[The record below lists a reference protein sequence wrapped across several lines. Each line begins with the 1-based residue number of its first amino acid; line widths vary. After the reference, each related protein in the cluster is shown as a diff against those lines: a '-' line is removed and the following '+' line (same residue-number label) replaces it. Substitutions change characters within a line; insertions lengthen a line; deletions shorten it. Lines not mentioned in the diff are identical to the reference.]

1 MSCPIC
7 GANCKCK
14 NRGAG
19 GICCSCHRH
28 KVRRI
33 LVLRS
38 SISSTD
44 PAKLASFDQHLKWQ
58 KSTEEKEAHQR
69 QLDLSGGAQ

>member
-7 GANCKCK
+7 GAHCKCK

-33 LVLRS
+33 LVSRDALS
-38 SISSTD
+38 SD
-44 PAKLASFDQHLKWQ
+44 PATRASYDQHITWLMQSRENQALEPKL
-58 KSTEEKEAHQR
+58 EFEGGEK
-69 QLDLSGGAQ
+69 